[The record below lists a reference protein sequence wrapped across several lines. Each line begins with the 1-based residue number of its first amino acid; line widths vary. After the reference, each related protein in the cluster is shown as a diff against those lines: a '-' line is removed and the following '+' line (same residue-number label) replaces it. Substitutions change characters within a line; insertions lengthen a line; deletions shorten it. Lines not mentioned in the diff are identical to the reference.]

1 MAFNITYKIK
11 TDGEI
16 TFYREVL
23 RIHCIS
29 KGISLSERELY
40 ILAFFVSEGY
50 NRISKDK
57 LIETKIVKNENSLG
71 NLLSK
76 YRSLGF
82 LKEIQFIEQLHPDI
96 SYPKDKLALLNV
108 VIDDRT

>member
-57 LIETKIVKNENSLG
+57 LIETNYFSL
-71 NLLSK
+71 
-76 YRSLGF
+76 RSFAAFAPLREFF
-82 LKEIQFIEQLHPDI
+82 LYSI
-96 SYPKDKLALLNV
+96 
-108 VIDDRT
+108 

>member
-16 TFYREVL
+16 NFYKEIL
-23 RIHCIS
+23 RVHCIS
-29 KGISLSERELY
+29 KSISLSERELY
-40 ILAFFVSEGY
+40 ILAFFISEGY

-57 LIETKIVKNENSLG
+57 LIEAKVVKNENSMG

-82 LKEIQFIEQLHPDI
+82 LKEIQFIEQLNPDI
-96 SYPKDKLALLNV
+96 KYPKDKLALLNI
-108 VIDDRT
+108 VIDDRN